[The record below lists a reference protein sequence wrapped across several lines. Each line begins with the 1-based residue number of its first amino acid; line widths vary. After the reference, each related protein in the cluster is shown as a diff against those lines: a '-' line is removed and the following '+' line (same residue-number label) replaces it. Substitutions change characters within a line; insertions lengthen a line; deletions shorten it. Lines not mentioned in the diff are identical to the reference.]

1 MAVASAVSGM
11 GLVQLWSGEEPLMVV
26 TVSWGRIGS
35 CPQLTPAKRK
45 IMAKER
51 GRKCCHIRLAG
62 QEEAGSSSPS

>member
-11 GLVQLWSGEEPLMVV
+11 GLGQLWSSEELLMVV
-26 TVSWGRIGS
+26 TVSWGRISS

-51 GRKCCHIRLAG
+51 GRECCHIRLAG
-62 QEEAGSSSPS
+62 QGEAGSSSPS